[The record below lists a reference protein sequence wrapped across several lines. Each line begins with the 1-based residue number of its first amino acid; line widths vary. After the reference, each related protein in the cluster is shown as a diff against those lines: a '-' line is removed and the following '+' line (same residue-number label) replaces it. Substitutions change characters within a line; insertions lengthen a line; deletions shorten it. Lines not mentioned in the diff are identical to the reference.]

1 MLGVR
6 GDLPQLRHHTLF
18 FSNDWHDNFDA
29 IFGSPTRIPQAPSL
43 YVCKPSA
50 TDDDVAPEGH
60 ENLFV
65 LVPLPADT
73 EIGHGGVGDSGDE
86 LVRLVA
92 DRAVD
97 QISTWADITD
107 LKSRIVVQRT
117 YGPADFA
124 TEFNTFRGS
133 ALGPAHTLTQSA
145 FFRGTTPSRKVD
157 GLYYTGAT
165 SVPGVGLPM
174 CLISAELVLKHVRGD
189 HSPGPL
195 EEP

>member
-1 MLGVR
+1 
-6 GDLPQLRHHTLF
+6 
-18 FSNDWHDNFDA
+18 
-29 IFGSPTRIPQAPSL
+29 
-43 YVCKPSA
+43 VCKPSA
-50 TDDDVAPEGH
+50 TDDDVAPRGH

-73 EIGHGGVGDSGDE
+73 SIGHGGVDGSGDE

-92 DRAVD
+92 ERAID
-97 QISTWADITD
+97 QISSWAGITD
-107 LKSRIVVQRT
+107 LESRIVVQRT

-124 TEFNTFRGS
+124 ADFNTFRGS
-133 ALGPAHTLTQSA
+133 ALGPAHTLAQSA
-145 FFRGTTPSRKVD
+145 FFRGVTRSRRVD
-157 GLYYTGAT
+157 GLFYTGAT

-174 CLISAELVLKHVRGD
+174 CLISAELVVKHVRGD